1 MLRKLCGL
9 TFEIPWRENTVD
21 GHISEMRPLPIDA
34 LLGLILGA
42 GDQIIVC
49 ARKEKE
55 DWSAGGER
63 VQFVSGAL

>member
-1 MLRKLCGL
+1 MAISRKCGACQL
-9 TFEIPWRENTVD
+9 
-21 GHISEMRPLPIDA
+21 MRC
-34 LLGLILGA
+34 LGLILGA

-55 DWSAGGER
+55 DWSAGVER